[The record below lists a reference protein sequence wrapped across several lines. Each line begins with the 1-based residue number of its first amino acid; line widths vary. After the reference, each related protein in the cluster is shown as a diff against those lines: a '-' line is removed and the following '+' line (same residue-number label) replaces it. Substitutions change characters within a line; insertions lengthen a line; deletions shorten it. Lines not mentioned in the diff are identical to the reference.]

1 MPPPPEAAQVL
12 RQFRIVFNAVKTHF
26 QQVERKV
33 GIGGSQVWALSLVAG
48 HPGMG
53 VGALAQAMDIHQS
66 TASNL
71 VKALTQRG
79 LLGTDRDDRDRR
91 AVRLH
96 LTPEGHAVLDQAPAP
111 WAGVL
116 PDALAQLDGD
126 TLRRLDHD
134 LAQLIQMLAPES
146 AHDAAKTPLAD
157 M

>member
-1 MPPPPEAAQVL
+1 MPLTPEAAQVL

-26 QQVERKV
+26 QQVERRV
-33 GIGGSQVWALSLVAG
+33 GVGGSQVWALSLVAS

-79 LLGTDRDDRDRR
+79 LLETDRDDRDRR
-91 AVRLH
+91 AVRLQ
-96 LTPEGHAVLDQAPAP
+96 LTEAGRELLDQAPAP

-116 PDALAQLDGD
+116 PDALTQLDRD
-126 TLRRLDHD
+126 TLKRLDQD
-134 LAQLIQMLAPES
+134 LAQLIQLLALES
-146 AHDAAKTPLAD
+146 HDAARTPLAD
-157 M
+157 L